1 MLSRCV
7 TLAKGKKKK
16 AKTVNNSK
24 PAMSP
29 SKKKG
34 KKK

>member
-1 MLSRCV
+1 M
-7 TLAKGKKKK
+7 AKGKKTK

-24 PAMSP
+24 PGQTS

-34 KKK
+34 KRK